1 MNNAL
6 QLTAYDYDT
15 EQQETIIQTES
26 ERKEPNTTIGDH
38 VQSIRMDRCYHHHV
52 SLHGQQYGG
61 LHKKIK
67 NSKIAKHTSE
77 YLQRKLANMT
87 LKHVK
92 DSNSPAD
99 DLPPIIV
106 HFNHSSISTMPS
118 RDSESIMSSSSAAT
132 TSTWRA
138 TLGPEDNELVS
149 SLSAKQIKYQEL
161 LHEFIM
167 TEEVYLTDLQLVQ
180 QVFIT
185 DLEST
190 WENLPEPVQRT
201 FDSLRSIIE
210 FHVAVLADLRDC
222 QNAQPPLIVGDVVER
237 FRNYI
242 PHIFNVY
249 KEYFAHFEPANDLIA
264 KSLSDPQTAALKIL
278 GSYVQERCLYP
289 ECRSLTLQSF
299 LLKPVQRL
307 MKYPLF
313 LKSQIEC
320 FEENDEAIQ
329 QHIQCMSE
337 MDATIRSIE
346 EYKNQT
352 EQASR
357 LNDLS
362 ERIRNLQELGIQLNL
377 PHRRL
382 VHEGPLVLIP
392 LSSESGSSG
401 SFAPPQRSFSE
412 SSRHFFTKQKKQPL
426 YVFLFNDLIL
436 FTKIR
441 TKRISQAENE
451 LRANSSGG
459 QNLYGPAP
467 DLLFKLVASPG
478 QITHLE
484 RVVLQRGPPT
494 LINNNTS
501 TATTASINRSAWFGS
516 FCRSGSSSTKG
527 DKSKGTGSMLSSRSY
542 HQHQQN
548 SEDLNVNP
556 FQFMC
561 SIASK
566 NISNMLLEAKTVEE
580 KQIWCDCIESV
591 RGEHCQ
597 RGNVGENSSSSSNKQ
612 EQHQSLATEE
622 TTLSDNSN
630 GIKDP
635 SLSSFNTSWF
645 SENSLRNIMAKRLDE
660 NGDNDDDDSSD
671 EISSIYSSIW
681 DEGVT
686 KSFQSSIFST
696 EPFNIENQQSKL
708 NC

>member
-15 EQQETIIQTES
+15 EQQETTIQTES
-26 ERKEPNTTIGDH
+26 ERKEPNATIGDH
-38 VQSIRMDRCYHHHV
+38 VQSIGMDRCYHHHA
-52 SLHGQQYGG
+52 SSHGQ
-61 LHKKIK
+61 H
-67 NSKIAKHTSE
+67 E

-106 HFNHSSISTMPS
+106 HFNHSSISTRPS
-118 RDSESIMSSSSAAT
+118 RDSDSIMSSSSAAT

-167 TEEVYLTDLQLVQ
+167 TEELYLTDLQLVQ

-249 KEYFAHFEPANDLIA
+249 KEYFAHFGPANDLIA
-264 KSLSDPQTAALKIL
+264 KSLSDPQTAALKAL

-320 FEENDEAIQ
+320 FEENDEAIK

-337 MDATIRSIE
+337 MDTTIRSIE

-352 EQASR
+352 EQASK

-362 ERIRNLQELGIQLNL
+362 ERIRNLQ
-377 PHRRL
+377 
-382 VHEGPLVLIP
+382 
-392 LSSESGSSG
+392 
-401 SFAPPQRSFSE
+401 
-412 SSRHFFTKQKKQPL
+412 
-426 YVFLFNDLIL
+426 
-436 FTKIR
+436 IR

-467 DLLFKLVASPG
+467 DILFKLVAPPG

-484 RVVLQRGPPT
+484 RVVLQRGPPP

-501 TATTASINRSAWFGS
+501 TATTAPINRSAWFGS

-527 DKSKGTGSMLSSRSY
+527 DKSKGVGSMLSSRSY
-542 HQHQQN
+542 HQRQQN
-548 SEDLNVNP
+548 SEELDVNP

-566 NISNMLLEAKTVEE
+566 NISNMLLEAKTAEE

-597 RGNVGENSSSSSNKQ
+597 RGNVGENSSSSSSSSKQ

-630 GIKDP
+630 GITDP

-660 NGDNDDDDSSD
+660 NDDNDDDDSSD
-671 EISSIYSSIW
+671 EIASIYSSIW